1 MARVRMVTRTVKSTV
16 VNVMCLDT
24 QERKAVT
31 NVYEIS
37 GVYPDTEKLLKALQ
51 AVYDTET
58 LKLVHIATSFEEE
71 QLYGMPENE
80 FMMYA
85 KKLPPRGTS
94 SEDVTDE

>member
-16 VNVMCLDT
+16 ANVMCLDT
-24 QERKAVT
+24 QEGKAVT

-37 GVYPDTEKLLKALQ
+37 GVYSDTEKLLKALQ
-51 AVYDTET
+51 AVYETET
-58 LKLVHIATSFEEE
+58 LKLVHIASSFEEE

-80 FMMYA
+80 FMLHA

-94 SEDVTDE
+94 SEYSTEE

>member
-16 VNVMCLDT
+16 ANVMCLDT
-24 QERKAVT
+24 QEGKALT

-51 AVYDTET
+51 AVYDTDT
-58 LKLVHIATSFEEE
+58 LKLVHVAASFEDE

-80 FMMYA
+80 FMLHA
-85 KKLPPRGTS
+85 QKLPPRGTS
-94 SEDVTDE
+94 SEDLTDE